1 MVYLC
6 HVNSP
11 RRGFSQLKA
20 CGAGWLDPPESG
32 NFPMSQDE
40 IIRNLMKSLKRK
52 QNGYSCYTV
61 VKESMASHATPKMR
75 ENFKKG
81 P

>member
-6 HVNSP
+6 HQKTKSTPVNSP
-11 RRGFSQLKA
+11 RRGFSLLKA
-20 CGAGWLDPPESG
+20 CGKGWLDPPESG

-52 QNGYSCYTV
+52 HNGYSCYTV
-61 VKESMASHATPKMR
+61 VKVD
-75 ENFKKG
+75 G
-81 P
+81 